1 MAIFQF
7 NLIPP
12 FGIPSFTATKIYYGS
27 QDFLV
32 LKSADSFGGFRE
44 MPMYD
49 KPVPEFSLLH

>member
-1 MAIFQF
+1 MAI
-7 NLIPP
+7 
-12 FGIPSFTATKIYYGS
+12 IYYGS

-32 LKSADSFGGFRE
+32 LKSAESFGGFRE